1 MLQAQE
7 IHLSRGDKKI
17 LQGVSLSIEP
27 GETVVLRGASGCGK
41 STLLW
46 ALARMLPVESGQMT
60 LEGKP
65 STQWP
70 ATLWRTRVALVLQ
83 KHSMLPASVRDNL
96 LLPWQLK
103 IRDREP
109 PADALLREA
118 LDQVALNEVELTD
131 EAGRLS
137 VGQTARLSLVR
148 TLLTEPGCLLLDE
161 PFAALD
167 PDSAALVKQRI
178 EAFSGPVLMASHDL
192 KDMKGVRAARMEK
205 GKLTWA

>member
-7 IHLSRGDKKI
+7 IHLNRGDKKI
-17 LQGVSLSIEP
+17 LEGVSLSLAP
-27 GETVVLRGASGCGK
+27 GETVVLKGASGCGK

-65 STQWP
+65 STEWP
-70 ATLWRTRVALVLQ
+70 APLWRTRVALVLQ

-96 LLPWQLK
+96 LLPWQLG
-103 IRDREP
+103 IRDLEP
-109 PADALLREA
+109 PADAVLREA
-118 LDQVALNEVELTD
+118 LDQVALNEVALTD

-167 PDSAALVKQRI
+167 PDSADVVRKRI
-178 EAFSGPVLMASHDL
+178 EAFGGAVLMASHDL
-192 KDMKGVRAARMEK
+192 QDLEGVRVARMEK
-205 GKLTWA
+205 GKLLWT

>member
-7 IHLSRGDKKI
+7 IHLNRGGKKI
-17 LQGVSLSIEP
+17 LQGVSLSIKP
-27 GETVVLRGASGCGK
+27 GETVVLKGASGCGK

-46 ALARMLPVESGQMT
+46 ALARMLPLESGGMT

-65 STQWP
+65 STAWP
-70 ATLWRTRVALVLQ
+70 APLWRTRVALVLQ

-109 PADALLREA
+109 PAEAVLRQA

-131 EAGRLS
+131 EARRLS

-167 PDSAALVKQRI
+167 PDSADVVRKRI
-178 EAFSGPVLMASHDL
+178 EAFTGAVLMASHDL
-192 KDMKGVRAARMEK
+192 KEMKGVRTVRLEK
-205 GKLTWA
+205 GKLS